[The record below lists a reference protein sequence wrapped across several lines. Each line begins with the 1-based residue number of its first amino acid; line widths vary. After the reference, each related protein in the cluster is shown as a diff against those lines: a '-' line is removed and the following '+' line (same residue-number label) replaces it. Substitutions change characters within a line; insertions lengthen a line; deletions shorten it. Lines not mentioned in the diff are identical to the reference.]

1 MKTNYIEYQIEQ
13 FMRDGHTTDQIAATL
28 DLPVAQIIAIYN
40 EHIKQRAVQKA
51 KASNQHHQ
59 AIYAMSLHA

>member
-1 MKTNYIEYQIEQ
+1 
-13 FMRDGHTTDQIAATL
+13 MRDGHTTDQIAATL